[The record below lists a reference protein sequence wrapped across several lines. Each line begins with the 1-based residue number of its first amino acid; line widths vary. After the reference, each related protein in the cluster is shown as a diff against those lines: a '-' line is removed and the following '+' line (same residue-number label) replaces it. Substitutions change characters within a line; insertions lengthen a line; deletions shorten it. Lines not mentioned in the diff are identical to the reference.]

1 MQKLKKDLKSVTG
14 DLKKLTKKTDMML
27 KKVEKLEK
35 KISTKKPKR
44 KTKTKIKGR
53 PKATKRPAK
62 RSTGRVTATGT
73 VLSIIEKR
81 KKGIDTAGLRV
92 KTGFDERKIWNI
104 INILKRQGKVKSKKA
119 GVYIKA

>member
-1 MQKLKKDLKSVTG
+1 
-14 DLKKLTKKTDMML
+14 ML

-35 KISTKKPKR
+35 KLSTKKPKR
-44 KTKTKIKGR
+44 KTKAKIKAR
-53 PKATKRPAK
+53 PKRGKRVARK
-62 RSTGRVTATGT
+62 SSGRVTATGT

-81 KKGIDTAGLRV
+81 KKGINTAALRT

-104 INILKRQGKVKSKKA
+104 INILKKQGKVKSKQA